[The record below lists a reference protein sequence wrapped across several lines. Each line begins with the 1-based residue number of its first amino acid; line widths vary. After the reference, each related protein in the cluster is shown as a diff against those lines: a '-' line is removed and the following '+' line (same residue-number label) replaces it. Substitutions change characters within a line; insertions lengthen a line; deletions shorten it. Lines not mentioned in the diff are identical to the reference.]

1 MFQKA
6 QKQKSKLRLA
16 LAGPSGSGKTY
27 TALNLARFL
36 GKKVA
41 VIDSEGGSSNKYA
54 SEFPG
59 FSFDYV
65 QLNDCHPQNYINA
78 MRDAVNAG
86 YDVLIIDSLSHAWN
100 GKNGIMELVDK
111 EKLKL
116 TNQFQAWGKVGIIQ
130 NALTDALI
138 KAPIHLIATMR
149 VKTAYVVE
157 EENGKSKP
165 KKVGLAPVQKEGM
178 EYEFDIMG
186 DITPDNTLVVSKTR
200 CPMLNG
206 YVQNKPGK
214 ETAEII
220 ASWLNDGVEAPAAAP
235 AQEEAP
241 VEAPAA
247 KPKAR
252 LTIQTSSQ
260 AEKETAAAKKADKS
274 AAKAVA
280 APESPAPRSGG
291 IFTVTGTLKKI
302 AEKDEG
308 NGKVWGFILDGEK
321 EGFRSF
327 SKQMVENGQK
337 MLGQKVIIKALPTPH
352 GTTNLI
358 SLDLA

>member
-59 FSFDYV
+59 FAFDYV

-78 MRDAVNAG
+78 IRDAVNAG

-100 GKNGIMELVDK
+100 GKNGILELVEK
-111 EKLKL
+111 EKLKI
-116 TNQFQAWGKVGIIQ
+116 TNQFQAWGRVGVLQ
-130 NALTDALI
+130 NQITDALI
-138 KAPIHLIATMR
+138 KAPIHLICTLR
-149 VKTAYVVE
+149 VKTAYVIE

-178 EYEFDIMG
+178 EYEFDIMA

-200 CPMLNG
+200 CPALNG

-220 ASWLNDGVEAPAAAP
+220 AAWLNDGVEAPKAAP
-235 AQEEAP
+235 AEENSPAD
-241 VEAPAA
+241 ASAA

-252 LTIQTSSQ
+252 ISLQTSSM
-260 AEKETAAAKKADKS
+260 AEKEAAAAQKAKKAE
-274 AAKAVA
+274 AKTNA
-280 APESPAPRSGG
+280 APKAKPVAKG
-291 IFTVTGTLKKI
+291 IIEKTAKLIKI
-302 AEKDEG
+302 AEKEDEF
-308 NGKVWGFILDGEK
+308 GKVYGFILEGE
-321 EGFRSF
+321 EMGYRAF
-327 SKQMVENGQK
+327 SKQWEEKGRPMIGKTVHA
-337 MLGQKVIIKALPTPH
+337 KALAGPN
-352 GTTNLI
+352 GFSLI
-358 SLDLA
+358 GLELAS